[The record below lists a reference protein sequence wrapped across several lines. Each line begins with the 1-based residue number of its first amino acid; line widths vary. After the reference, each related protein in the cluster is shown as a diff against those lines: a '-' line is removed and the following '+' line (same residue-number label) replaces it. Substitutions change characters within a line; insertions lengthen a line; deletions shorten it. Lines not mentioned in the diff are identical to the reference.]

1 LRTICLIALVLLL
14 AGPSSAAAPD
24 AVQTAQAEAWPNDR
38 AIGSAEAP
46 VTMIEYASLTCPHC
60 AKFHKETL
68 PKLKAAYIDS
78 GKLRLV
84 YRDYP
89 IDALAFRA
97 AILTRCVEPER
108 YFAMLEVLFNGQE
121 GWSRAKD
128 PMAALRRIGRLAGV
142 GSEKFDACMTDKELG
157 DRILGTRLKASQEHD
172 VQSTPTFIIGDRKIS
187 GAQPYEEFDKILR
200 SLVPDS

>member
-1 LRTICLIALVLLL
+1 MRTICLIAMVLLL

-24 AVQTAQAEAWPNDR
+24 AVQMAQAEAWPDDR
-38 AIGSAEAP
+38 SIGSADAP

-60 AKFHKETL
+60 ASFHNETL
-68 PKLKAAYIDS
+68 PKLKRAYIDT
-78 GKLRLV
+78 GKVRLI
-84 YRDYP
+84 YRDFP

-108 YFAMLEVLFNGQE
+108 YFGMLEVLFGGQD

-128 PMAALRRIGRLAGV
+128 PMAALRRIGRLAGI
-142 GSEKFDACMTDKELG
+142 GPEKFDACMEDKKIG
-157 DRILGTRLKASQEHD
+157 DGILSRRIKASREHD
-172 VQSTPTFIIGDRKIS
+172 VNTTPTFIINGRKVT
-187 GAQPYEEFDKILR
+187 GARPYEEFDKILR